1 MKGQDRI
8 SGGDITSGR
17 SFEHAR
23 ALLKKNQKKKNRG
36 HSNLSI
42 TFGHQSVFTLVLSIQ
57 ETGST
62 STVYTTG
69 ITTDSTSDDSFL
81 SLNEYD
87 SLVHIALD

>member
-1 MKGQDRI
+1 MILLPAAALSMR
-8 SGGDITSGR
+8 
-17 SFEHAR
+17 EHCSI
-23 ALLKKNQKKKNRG
+23 KKNQNRG
-36 HSNLSI
+36 HRNLSI